1 LLRIRFS
8 RKEYALLKGVE
19 KYITIFFT
27 VCNGQNSNTMHYK
40 FYPKIIRIALFL
52 ISIGTCVFKLQA
64 QAVHDVQMIDE
75 IPQAFQ
81 KNQTM
86 IRTADGGYF
95 IITPFDNGIGSAK
108 LMCYKLNADLT
119 QAWTQ
124 ASEYLASNAMI
135 TATDVAQCPDGGYI
149 VCGNVL
155 DETLG
160 FSSGYLLRLDASGN
174 TQWFR
179 RYTDNLV
186 RWLNG
191 VTVTSE
197 GFITV
202 GAANSLVYG
211 SDGIIL
217 CTDQDGN
224 PRWSTRV
231 LATKYVLGYRNATA
245 LSQVIRLRDDTYA
258 TVGTTNVVL
267 EESDAVVVV
276 FDNQGT
282 ITGNWVYGDDADLDH
297 AAIEEGAAIK
307 YNPDEDALVMTGR
320 AMRSSATVCSDVW
333 YADVWV
339 WKINAIDGIVQW
351 SNRYNILNTPDE
363 VSKFPYPKD
372 LDFDNTQIG
381 VAGVG
386 QTLVG
391 PGMYTDNSFICRID
405 QSGAMFNN
413 RNYVNAA
420 DNSLHRIIRTPS
432 QSFVAAG
439 QTKAIGGVNQLK
451 LMESY
456 DNIIEYCEMEELPY
470 DQVDFPL
477 IVRYADLL
485 PESPQV
491 FDLRMEPLDY
501 PANEYTICDRQLG
514 ADGIGKTK
522 PGANQQVWSA
532 TERNSA
538 FGKNSLRFDTPGIV
552 PAIDGSSIVMYP
564 NPANS
569 IVNLHFN
576 LVQNSHVLI
585 SVSNVL
591 GRSVLIPIDKDLKVG
606 NQRLSFS
613 ITDLSNG
620 VYTLTVQSDSKV
632 WTQKLNVVR

>member
-1 LLRIRFS
+1 
-8 RKEYALLKGVE
+8 
-19 KYITIFFT
+19 
-27 VCNGQNSNTMHYK
+27 MHYK
-40 FYPKIIRIALFL
+40 FYPKIIRIALLL
-52 ISIGTCVFKLQA
+52 ICASTCVFRLQA

-119 QAWTQ
+119 QAWAR
-124 ASEYLASNAMI
+124 ASEYKASNAMI
-135 TATDVAQCPDGGYI
+135 WATDVAQCPDGGYI
-149 VCGNVL
+149 VCGNIL

-202 GAANSLVYG
+202 GVANSLVYG

-245 LSQVIRLRDDTYA
+245 LSQVIRLRDDAYA
-258 TVGTTNVVL
+258 TIGTTNGVL

-282 ITGNWVYGDDADLDH
+282 ITGNWVYGDDANLDH
-297 AAIEEGAAIK
+297 SAIEEGAAIK
-307 YNPDEDALVMTGR
+307 YNPDEDAFVMTGR
-320 AMRSSATVCSDVW
+320 AMRGSASVCGDVW
-333 YADVWV
+333 YADLWV
-339 WKINAIDGIVQW
+339 WKINATNGSVQW
-351 SNRYNILNTPDE
+351 SNRYNILNTPDG

-372 LDFDNTQIG
+372 LDYDNTQIG

-391 PGMYTDNSFICRID
+391 PGIYTDNSFICRID
-405 QSGAMFNN
+405 QGGTMFNN

-420 DNSLHRIIRTPS
+420 DNSLYRIIRTPG

-451 LMESY
+451 LVESY
-456 DNIIEYCEMEELPY
+456 DNIIEYCEMEEPPY
-470 DQVDFPL
+470 NQVDFPL
-477 IVRYADLL
+477 IVRYADLS
-485 PESPQV
+485 PESPKV

-501 PANEYTICDRQLG
+501 PTNEYTICDRQLG
-514 ADGIGKTK
+514 SDGLGKTE
-522 PGANQQVWSA
+522 PGANHQVWPASA
-532 TERNSA
+532 RNSA
-538 FGKNSLRFDTPGIV
+538 FDKNNLRFGTAGIV
-552 PAIDGSSIVMYP
+552 PAIDGNSIVLYP

-569 IVNLHFN
+569 IVNLRFN
-576 LVQNSHVLI
+576 LVHSSHVSINI
-585 SVSNVL
+585 SDAF
-591 GRSVLIPIDKDLKVG
+591 GRSVSIPVDKDLKAG

-613 ITDLSNG
+613 IADLSIG

-632 WTQKLNVVR
+632 WTQKLCVVR